1 METTS
6 EDKQILSRKVLRI
19 FIRPGYGMYL
29 FTRRYQS
36 IFFKLIDVKAS
47 NLVNVLSEIEESIH
61 SLRSIRVGSLED
73 ALAAYFAPFQAGEQT
88 DQRVMQTL

>member
-29 FTRRYQS
+29 FTRRYLSQKEQCITVEEFPTIDENQIQMRFHDDGPCTLS
-36 IFFKLIDVKAS
+36 DEGTLNIDKLFDS
-47 NLVNVLSEIEESIH
+47 PS
-61 SLRSIRVGSLED
+61 
-73 ALAAYFAPFQAGEQT
+73 
-88 DQRVMQTL
+88 